1 MQQMHNPSH
10 PNFYFFT
17 TTHRLLFPIQH
28 RLQTL
33 ALAAALCAVTA
44 TTTTA
49 QAQESSAMPPA
60 GDTALGEVTVLGQ
73 SLNAADLAAPVTVLE
88 GEDWLLRRSATLGG
102 SLAGEPGIQASHFGA
117 GASRP
122 IIRGMDG
129 PRVGVL
135 ANGMELH
142 DASTLSPDHAV
153 ASEPL
158 LARQVEVL
166 RGPAALVHGGAV
178 GGVVNVVDD
187 KIPTALPANGIEGVA
202 EVSASSAAGERAGV
216 LGLTTAL
223 GPLALR
229 LEGVSRRA
237 GDYRV
242 GAGWQGGRK
251 VAGSFSD
258 SDTGSL
264 GLSWVGRDG
273 YLGVAYTRQTA
284 QYGLPGHSH
293 DFEDC
298 HLHNGL
304 RPHLHCASHHDADAN
319 SDHDH
324 DHTHSH
330 THGHGHDHSDHD
342 EHHTHGTPWV
352 DMRSHRWDVRG
363 EWRSPMQGIEAVRL
377 RASHTRYGH
386 DEVEE
391 EAIATHFRNR
401 AHDVRL
407 EVQHAPLAGWQ
418 GVWGIGSGQRQF
430 SAEGEEAYVQP
441 TDTRRLSLFAL
452 EEYRL
457 GAWRFQAA
465 LHHDRQRVRAQ
476 HSGQERKHHG
486 TSASLGVVWR
496 FVPGVPGYQASAS
509 ISRAQRMP
517 SAEELYANGL
527 HMASSTYELG
537 QHQLGKETSN
547 ALELGLRKTS
557 GATTWSLNA
566 YHYRIQGYIYGQTLD
581 VETSTGLQLLQ
592 YTQGD
597 ARFTGLEGQVRQQL
611 NRHLGVSLWGDAV
624 RAKLTEGGSHL
635 PRIPAARLGVR
646 LDAHWQ
652 GWEGAAEW
660 VQVASQSRLAAYE
673 TRTGGYGMLNLSLHK
688 ALDGTP
694 WQFYLKTE
702 NLNNRLGR
710 AHTSFIKQAAP
721 LKGRNLTLGLR
732 AQF

>member
-10 PNFYFFT
+10 PDFHFFT
-17 TTHRLLFPIQH
+17 TIRPLSPLQPC
-28 RLQTL
+28 LQTL
-33 ALAAALCAVTA
+33 ALAAALCAATA
-44 TTTTA
+44 TSA
-49 QAQESSAMPPA
+49 QAQPHNAATPPA
-60 GDTALGEVTVLGQ
+60 GDNALGEVTVLGQ
-73 SLNAADLAAPVTVLE
+73 PLAASDLAAPVSVLE
-88 GEDWLLRRSATLGG
+88 GEDWLLRRSATLGD

-158 LARQVEVL
+158 LARQVEIL

-187 KIPTALPANGIEGVA
+187 KIPTALPANNVEGVA
-202 EVSASSAAGERAGV
+202 EVSASSAARERAGV

-229 LEGVSRRA
+229 LEGASRRA

-264 GLSWVGRDG
+264 GLSWIGRDG

-293 DFEDC
+293 DWEDC

-304 RPHLHCASHHDADAN
+304 RPHLHCASHSHGDTH
-319 SDHDH
+319 DHDH
-324 DHTHSH
+324 DH
-330 THGHGHDHSDHD
+330 DHSHD
-342 EHHTHGTPWV
+342 EHHAHGTPWV
-352 DMRSHRWDVRG
+352 DMTSHRWDLRG

-386 DEVEE
+386 DEIEGD
-391 EAIATHFRNR
+391 AIATHFHNR

-441 TDTRRLSLFAL
+441 TDTRRLGLFAL

-457 GAWRFQAA
+457 GDWRFQAA
-465 LHHDRQRVRAQ
+465 LRHDRQRIQAQ
-476 HSGQERKHHG
+476 HTGQERKHHG
-486 TSASLGVVWR
+486 TSASLGAVWR
-496 FVPGVPGYQASAS
+496 FVPGYQASAS

-527 HMASSTYELG
+527 HMASGTYELG

-566 YHYRIQGYIYGQTLD
+566 YHYRIKGYIYGQTLD
-581 VETSTGLQLLQ
+581 VEASTGLQLLQ

-597 ARFTGLEGQVRQQL
+597 ARFSGLEGQVRQQL

-624 RAKLTEGGSHL
+624 RAKLTNGGGHL

-646 LDAHWQ
+646 LDAYWQ

-660 VQVASQSRLAAYE
+660 VQVASQNRLATYE
-673 TRTGGYGMLNLSLHK
+673 TRSSGYGMLNLSLHK
-688 ALDGTP
+688 AVDGTP
-694 WQFYLKTE
+694 WQFYLKAE

-721 LKGRNLTLGLR
+721 LKGRNLTVGLR